1 MERSP
6 TSLALR
12 EMWVRAKGSSHP
24 TPPGAPGLW
33 SSQNSHCWW
42 ERSTGQPL
50 WKQPGSFWH
59 LNGSLTIWAN
69 NSTLA
74 YLCKRKPCIQLLVEA
89 IFIIIKNHKQP
100 RYPSTGEQTGISMQ
114 RNKKN
119 ESWYRPQRGKFPNA
133 LMLMKVVRP
142 KRLQTVWFYLYDL
155 LEKIKL

>member
-1 MERSP
+1 MQPHVLSP
-6 TSLALR
+6 AGNASESQGKQSPDTTRRPQA
-12 EMWVRAKGSSHP
+12 VK
-24 TPPGAPGLW
+24 PPELTLPVGT
-33 SSQNSHCWW
+33 Q
-42 ERSTGQPL
+42 QPL

-59 LNGSLTIWAN
+59 LNGSLTICAN
-69 NSTLA
+69 NFTLA

-114 RNKKN
+114 RNKRN